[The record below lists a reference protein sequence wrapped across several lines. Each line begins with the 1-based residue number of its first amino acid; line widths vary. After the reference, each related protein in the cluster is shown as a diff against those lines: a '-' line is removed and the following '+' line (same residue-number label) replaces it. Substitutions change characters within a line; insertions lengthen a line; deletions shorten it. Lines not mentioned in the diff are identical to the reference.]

1 MRNATGVVYNS
12 ETVVADRVKNIQLS
26 LYTFYIL
33 LYRVFALHIEME
45 DFIELVF
52 LHDL

>member
-12 ETVVADRVKNIQLS
+12 ETVVADRVKTIQLS

-33 LYRVFALHIEME
+33 LYRVFALHTEME

>member
-33 LYRVFALHIEME
+33 LYRVCALRTEME